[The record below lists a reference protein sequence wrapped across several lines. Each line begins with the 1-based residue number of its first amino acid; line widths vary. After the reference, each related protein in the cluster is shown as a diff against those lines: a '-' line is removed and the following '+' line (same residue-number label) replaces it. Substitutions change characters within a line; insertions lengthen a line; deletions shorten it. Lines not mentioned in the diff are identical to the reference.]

1 MPQWVFV
8 VMMIL
13 CGAALGFQA
22 PINASLGRTVGAFE
36 AALVSFGVGTIGAI
50 LAVLLAGRGN
60 LKALGSVPAWQFVGG
75 LLGLLFVTATI
86 VTVRKIGI
94 STLLVAGLT
103 GQLAAALVIDH
114 FGWFGVPQRPIEWT
128 RALGVAFLAVSVW
141 LIYWR
146 R

>member
-1 MPQWVFV
+1 MPNWLFV
-8 VMMIL
+8 VAMVL

-36 AALVSFGVGTIGAI
+36 AALVSFGVGTIGAV
-50 LAVLLAGRGN
+50 LVVLLVGRGS
-60 LKALGSVPAWQFVGG
+60 LKAVGSVPSWQFVGG

-86 VTVRKIGI
+86 VSVRKIGI

-103 GQLAAALVIDH
+103 GQLAAGLVIDH
-114 FGWFGVPQRPIEWT
+114 NGWFGVPQRPLEWT
-128 RALGVAFLAVSVW
+128 RIAGVILLAVAVW